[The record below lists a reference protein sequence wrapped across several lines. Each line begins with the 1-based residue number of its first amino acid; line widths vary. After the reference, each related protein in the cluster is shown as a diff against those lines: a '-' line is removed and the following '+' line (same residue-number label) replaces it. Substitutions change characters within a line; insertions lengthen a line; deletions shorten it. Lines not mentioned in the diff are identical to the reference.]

1 MVNRVVLDFETRSS
15 LSLPQVGTERYLAA
29 HDADIVCLAY
39 RINAEKTKL
48 WLPGSDVVPFDPCD
62 FDRIYAFNAF
72 YDFRVWNKLGVR
84 KYGFNYW
91 PIDKTVDVMA
101 LCGRYTYPQSLEAAG
116 KVLKLR
122 RQKDKA
128 GKALMKKIS
137 CPPFKY
143 TREELLAYYKYC
155 IIDVDTLCDMIA
167 ALPSDVL
174 SEDEQKIWKA
184 TMSMNYSGLPMDT
197 KAVKRINKVVKY
209 YKKEQIELFRDITDN
224 ELDSPTQTIALAKWC
239 TEQGVPMPNCTADTV
254 EKILKQPNLPHTVK
268 AALMIRQ
275 ECGQSS
281 VSKYQKLE
289 DMIHDDTIYDN
300 LRYYGAATGRWSGMG
315 FQAQNLPR
323 AKVADPDSVIRSFYD
338 ASVLRHGDVINKAKA
353 LIRSMIK
360 AEEGH
365 MLAVADYS
373 AIENRMLMWLAEEE
387 EALEVLNSGRCMYR
401 DMAAS
406 LFDKLYKD
414 VTEDERFVGKTIILG
429 CGYGLS
435 GPGYVRYAGGYGLT
449 ITRIQGDKAVRLY
462 RTMYDGVPKYWRAV
476 HSAAIKALR
485 NPGEAIYAGKCVFQ
499 YVLDRNKTP
508 WLKVTL
514 PSGRPLV
521 YNNPR
526 VGSGRYG
533 DTIFHMGL
541 RSSTNQWVEFEL
553 SSIRLTENIDQASS
567 RDIMAKGA
575 INLIETGFDL
585 RLLVHDEVICQV
597 LKDGNE
603 KAYLSK
609 MIECLC
615 DMDAWAK
622 DIPLNAE
629 GYLSER
635 YKK

>member
-1 MVNRVVLDFETRSS
+1 
-15 LSLPQVGTERYLAA
+15 VGTERYLAA

-48 WLPGSDVVPFDPCD
+48 WLPGSDVVPFDPDD

-72 YDFRVWNKLGVR
+72 YDFRVWNYLGVK

-91 PIDKTVDVMA
+91 PLHKTVDVMA
-101 LCGRYTYPQSLEAAG
+101 ICGRYTYPQSLEASG
-116 KVLKLR
+116 KALKLGK
-122 RQKDKA
+122 QKDKK

-137 CPPFKY
+137 CPPFNY
-143 TREELLAYYKYC
+143 TRQDLLDYYRYC
-155 IIDVDTLCDMIA
+155 IRDVDSLCEEID
-167 ALPSDVL
+167 ALPADTL
-174 SEDEQKIWKA
+174 SESEQAIWEA
-184 TMSMNYSGLPMDT
+184 TMSMNSKGLPIDV
-197 KAVKRINKVVKY
+197 KAVRRINQVVKY
-209 YKKEQIELFRDITDN
+209 YKKEQTELFRDITDN
-224 ELDSPTQTIALAKWC
+224 ELDSPSQTIALAKWC

-254 EKILKQPNLPHTVK
+254 EKVLKQPNLPYTVK

-289 DMIHDDTIYDN
+289 DMIHDGTIYDN
-300 LRYYGAATGRWSGMG
+300 LRYYGAAPGRWSGMG

-323 AKVADPDSVIRSFYD
+323 AKVDDPESVINSFYD
-338 ASVLRHGDVINKAKA
+338 ASVLKHGMVIDKAKA

-360 AEEGH
+360 AEDGYE
-365 MLAVADYS
+365 LAVADYS
-373 AIENRMLMWLAEEE
+373 AIENRMLMWLADELK
-387 EALEVLNSGRCMYR
+387 ALELLSDGRCMYR
-401 DMAAS
+401 DMAAD
-406 LFDKLYKD
+406 LFGKKYEG
-414 VTEDERFVGKTIILG
+414 VTDDERLVGKTIILG

-435 GPGYVRYAGGYGLT
+435 GAGYVRYAGGYGLVVS
-449 ITRIQGDKAVRLY
+449 RVQGDKAVQTY
-462 RTMYDGVPKYWRAV
+462 RTKYAGVPKYWKAV

-485 NPGEAIYAGKCVFQ
+485 NPGEVIYAGKCVFQ

-508 WLKVTL
+508 WLKVIL

-541 RSSTNQWVEFEL
+541 RSSTNQWIEFEL

-575 INLIETGFDL
+575 INLIKAGFDL

-597 LKDGNE
+597 RKDGNE
-603 KAYLSK
+603 ERALK
-609 MIECLC
+609 MMIRLLC
-615 DMDAWAK
+615 TKDNWAK